1 MSTPQIKQPTRKTF
15 HFPKSAEET
24 AAQDAKPSAK
34 AKKAVAPKKAAAA
47 VEKKAAPKQ
56 AAARKAAARKA
67 TVKKAAPK
75 QAAPEKA
82 AKKSTAA
89 ETKTP
94 KARQTT
100 APAAAEKEA
109 KDEKIRRAK
118 KDKVVRDSFTMPKSD
133 YAKIAE
139 LKQRCLEAGVSVK
152 KSELLRAGLAL
163 LAAASAKQLLAAVS
177 ELDTVKTGRPA
188 KS

>member
-1 MSTPQIKQPTRKTF
+1 MNTPQIKQPTRKTF

-56 AAARKAAARKA
+56 AAARKA

-109 KDEKIRRAK
+109 KDEKTRRAK